1 MNALRLTFYGDDF
14 TGSTDVMEALTLG
27 GVPTVLFLAP
37 PTPEFVAER
46 FPQVQALGVA
56 GVSRSMSPAQMSAE
70 LPPIFTALAAFR
82 APLFHYKICS
92 TFDSS
97 PTVGS
102 IGHAIELGVQ
112 AFGAGVVPLMVGA
125 PVLKRYVA
133 FGNLFATIGDE
144 TYRLDRH
151 PTMRQHP
158 ITPMDEAD
166 LRLHLGKQTTRRIG
180 LIDMRHLAT
189 PETLAARWAH
199 LSAEGCQIVLFDT
212 LDERHLQAIG
222 GWLWAQRGDLPVF
235 VVGSSGVEYALTS
248 HWQQSGNV
256 GATHAVRH
264 VDPVPQTLVISGSAA
279 PQTAAQIEWALANG
293 FHGIRLDGPALV
305 NPATADAAREA
316 ALAQALAVLEQGG
329 SPLLYSAL
337 GPTDPAIPATR
348 DAMIALGMDPQTVG
362 ERLGSQQG
370 RLLRDVLG
378 RFALRRVCVS
388 GGDTCGH
395 AARQLGIYA
404 LEYVMPI
411 APGSPLCRARSH
423 QAAFDGLEISL
434 KAGQVGR
441 PDYFGT
447 LLSGRV
453 PA

>member
-1 MNALRLTFYGDDF
+1 MSGLRLTFYGDDF

-37 PTPEFVAER
+37 PTSAFVAER
-46 FPQVQALGVA
+46 FPRVQALGVA

-70 LPPIFTALAAFR
+70 LPPIFDALAAFR

-112 AFGAGVVPLMVGA
+112 AFAAGVVPLIVGA

-133 FGNLFATIGDE
+133 FCNLFATIGDE

-158 ITPMDEAD
+158 MTPMDEAD
-166 LRLHLGKQTTRRIG
+166 LRLHLGRQTARRIG
-180 LIDMRHLAT
+180 LIDLRHLAT
-189 PETLAARWAH
+189 PEGLAARWQR
-199 LSAEGCQIVLFDT
+199 LIAEGCQIVLFDT
-212 LDERHLQAIG
+212 LDERHLGAIG
-222 GWLWAQRGDLPVF
+222 GWLWGLRGEQPVF

-248 HWQQSGNV
+248 HWQQS
-256 GATHAVRH
+256 AAHAARH

-305 NPATADAAREA
+305 NPATAEAAREA
-316 ALAQALAVLEQGG
+316 ARAQALAVLEGGG

-337 GPTDPAIPATR
+337 GPNDPAIPATR
-348 DAMIALGMDPQTVG
+348 DAMTAHGIDPRTVG

-370 RLLRDVLG
+370 RLLRELLE
-378 RFALRRVCVS
+378 RFPLRRVCVS

-395 AARQLGIYA
+395 AARQLDFYA

-423 QAAFDGLEISL
+423 QAAFDGLEVSL